1 MKLVNR
7 QPTLTILIHIYSE
20 VYKTQLYLCIKKS
33 ENMKLTITPWTS
45 SKQTVKEVTFF
56 RFSGNSFIRNISFL
70 QGWNPSLFSEGIPP
84 PLSGYPLFLKQ
95 IIKNYPPLSE
105 SHPNWCMQIAWNTLK
120 WRTYISYY
128 TKSIEDIVII
138 TLYRFWLN
146 SVFTADSLVTYFL
159 WCFSYLIC

>member
-1 MKLVNR
+1 MIFHVVRGRDKRTKNSPSHSVSPMIVAFGLHVKHS
-7 QPTLTILIHIYSE
+7 QFPPGLDHTPHIFF
-20 VYKTQLYLCIKKS
+20 KGTPPPFW
-33 ENMKLTITPWTS
+33 ITP
-45 SKQTVKEVTFF
+45 
-56 RFSGNSFIRNISFL
+56 SFWRKFKKL
-70 QGWNPSLFSEGIPP
+70 
-84 PLSGYPLFLKQ
+84 PL
-95 IIKNYPPLSE
+95 LSE